1 MTEIKRSYS
10 GQWGS
15 VHIATSLATAE
26 ADERHDEQRAEGMFA
41 VLKWAIAVLA
51 VFGCMSF
58 AWWKA

>member
-1 MTEIKRSYS
+1 MTTVKSSKPGHWADIH
-10 GQWGS
+10 
-15 VHIATSLATAE
+15 VATSLAIAE
-26 ADERHDEQRAEGMFA
+26 AEERRNIERANGMFE